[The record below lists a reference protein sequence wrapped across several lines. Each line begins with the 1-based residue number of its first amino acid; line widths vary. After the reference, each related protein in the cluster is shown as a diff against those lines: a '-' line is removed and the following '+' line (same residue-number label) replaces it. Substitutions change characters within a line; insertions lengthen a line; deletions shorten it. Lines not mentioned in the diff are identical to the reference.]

1 MCPPYH
7 EKCFEENWW
16 ANFAEIYAWLQNV
29 EMMNIYGFCS
39 VHLTC
44 LGDNN
49 AQIFTEDNCHS
60 ILIITKTLDHIIMC
74 VHHYRYL
81 MYYSFIFHVLFV
93 LLSRLP
99 WSHLWIW
106 ESSKL
111 TLPMSLWSWAL
122 NPPRYSSG
130 MPAATLS

>member
-1 MCPPYH
+1 M
-7 EKCFEENWW
+7 
-16 ANFAEIYAWLQNV
+16 
-29 EMMNIYGFCS
+29 
-39 VHLTC
+39 HLTC

-60 ILIITKTLDHIIMC
+60 ILIITKTLDHIIMN

-99 WSHLWIW
+99 GPTF
-106 ESSKL
+106 ESGNQVNGHF
-111 TLPMSLWSWAL
+111 PCHC
-122 NPPRYSSG
+122 G
-130 MPAATLS
+130 VEH